1 MSDLQCIYDMT
12 MIDNKDNLKEDIL
25 RGPAL
30 SILLSLLA
38 SSKTARELSR
48 ELNIPLFSMQLY
60 LSRLMSAEMVCI
72 ESTAVIENK
81 IEKIYALASK
91 DIEIMNLVKN
101 SNLENNDEVNIDL
114 SAQQFSTMTKQVIKN
129 INKYKGKTHKI
140 KAYFI
145 KTDDEKMKQF
155 KKELEELFIKYQGL
169 EDEKSTETYGLIGVL
184 APFGA
189 E

>member
-60 LSRLMSAEMVCI
+60 LNRLMNAQMVCVKSS
-72 ESTAVIENK
+72 EVIENK
-81 IEKIYALASK
+81 IEKIYELASK
-91 DIEIMNLVKN
+91 DIELVNLVKN
-101 SNLENNDEVNIDL
+101 SDFEYNDEVNIEL
-114 SAQQFSTMTKQVIKN
+114 SAQQFSSMTKQVIKN
-129 INKYKGKTHKI
+129 INKYKDRPHKI

-155 KKELEELFIKYQGL
+155 KKELEELFIKYQSL
-169 EDEKSTETYGLIGVL
+169 EDEKSMETYGLIGVL